1 MGYARAAVKI
11 LSLALLAM
19 LAACPKAGD
28 KKPTD
33 PVPKKDAGIG
43 HTLAP
48 IGDAGA
54 GGVQLPPAP
63 PLPEVPAGL
72 PALPPV
78 PGVTPDAVALGEL
91 LFHDARLSTTGKL
104 ACASCH
110 DPAHGYAGG
119 MQATTAD
126 KPNLRRTPALVN
138 LAWVKELGWDG
149 RYPTLAEL
157 LGAHVRGQLGQPLD
171 ASLPALLAL
180 PLYKAH
186 FARVGGDAQTAA
198 ISALSAFV
206 LTRYEGRSW
215 WDSVEQTARQPRP
228 GVTPDPIVAG
238 YLVFAGKGQ
247 CAGCHPPPLY
257 TDGGYHR
264 IVIDPRDPGRGLVD
278 KAQTGAFRTP
288 TLRGVMRRAP
298 LFHTG
303 TATSVAA
310 ALDHYATIGRTPGLD
325 PALATIALTPTDRAN
340 LVQFLNALTELRP
353 EPAKPALP

>member
-1 MGYARAAVKI
+1 MGYAPAAVKI

-33 PVPKKDAGIG
+33 PVPKRDAGSG

-48 IGDAGA
+48 SGDAGA
-54 GGVQLPPAP
+54 AGAQLPPAP
-63 PLPEVPAGL
+63 PLPEVPMGL
-72 PALPPV
+72 PALPGLPS
-78 PGVTPDAVALGEL
+78 VTPEAVALGEL
-91 LFHDARLSTTGKL
+91 LFHDARLSTTGAL

-110 DPAHGYAGG
+110 DPARGYAGDVHV
-119 MQATTAD
+119 TAAG
-126 KPNLRRTPALVN
+126 KPNLRRAPALVN
-138 LAWVKELGWDG
+138 LAWVNAFGWDG
-149 RYPTLAEL
+149 RYPVLGEL
-157 LGAHVRGQLGQPLD
+157 LSSHVKGQLGHALD
-171 ASLPALLAL
+171 AALSPVLEL

-186 FARVGGDAQTAA
+186 FARVGGAPQDAA
-198 ISALSAFV
+198 IQALSAFV

-215 WDSVEQTARQPRP
+215 WDSLEQTARRPKP

-303 TATSVAA
+303 AATSVAA
-310 ALDHYATIGRTPGLD
+310 ALDHYASIGTTSGLD
-325 PALATIALTPTDRAN
+325 PALATIALTPTDRTN